1 MLVSIIIPVYNER
14 ISIKK
19 ILLRINSNKKINK
32 EIIIVDDYST
42 DGTVEILKKNKEL
55 YSKIIF
61 LKKNYGKGYALRKGF
76 AIAKGDIILIQDAD
90 LEYDPKDYN
99 KLLSPII
106 NSNKNVVYGS
116 RVLPGGLRSRPK
128 TIDTIIRMMANHF
141 LTFLSNLLNKQN
153 LTDAHTCYKVFKS
166 NLLKKIK
173 LEENG
178 FNFCPE
184 FTAKISQL
192 GIKIL
197 EVPINYNG
205 RTHQEGKKI
214 YFIDGLRAISAILK
228 YNLHYKSKKIIK

>member
-1 MLVSIIIPVYNER
+1 LLVSIIIPVYNEK

-19 ILLRINSNKKINK
+19 ILLKINNNKRINK

-42 DGTVEILKKNKEL
+42 DGTIDILQKNKKL

-61 LKKNYGKGYALRKGF
+61 LNKNYGKGYALRKGF

-99 KLLSPII
+99 KLISPII
-106 NSNKNVVYGS
+106 SLNKKVVYGS
-116 RVLPGGLRSRPK
+116 RVLPGGFRKRPRK
-128 TIDTIIRMMANHF
+128 IDTIIRMIANYF
-141 LTFLSNLLNKQN
+141 LTFLSNLLNNQK

-166 NLLKKIK
+166 DLLKKIK

-184 FTAKISQL
+184 FTAKISRL

-205 RTHQEGKKI
+205 RTHDEGKKI
-214 YFIDGLRAISAILK
+214 YFMDGLRAITAILK
-228 YNLHYKSKKIIK
+228 YNLLYKRK

>member
-1 MLVSIIIPVYNER
+1 LLVSIIIPVYNEK

-61 LKKNYGKGYALRKGF
+61 LNKNYGKGYALREGF

-116 RVLPGGLRSRPK
+116 RVLPGGLRSRPN

-166 NLLKKIK
+166 DLLKKIK

-184 FTAKISQL
+184 FTAKISKL

-197 EVPINYNG
+197 EVPISYNG

-214 YFIDGLRAISAILK
+214 YFMDGLRAIRAILK
-228 YNLHYKSKKIIK
+228 YNLLYKKKNN

>member
-1 MLVSIIIPVYNER
+1 
-14 ISIKK
+14 
-19 ILLRINSNKKINK
+19 
-32 EIIIVDDYST
+32 
-42 DGTVEILKKNKEL
+42 
-55 YSKIIF
+55 
-61 LKKNYGKGYALRKGF
+61 
-76 AIAKGDIILIQDAD
+76 
-90 LEYDPKDYN
+90 
-99 KLLSPII
+99 
-106 NSNKNVVYGS
+106 
-116 RVLPGGLRSRPK
+116 
-128 TIDTIIRMMANHF
+128 MMANHF

-166 NLLKKIK
+166 DLLKKIK

-228 YNLHYKSKKIIK
+228 YNLNYKSKKIIN

>member
-1 MLVSIIIPVYNER
+1 LLVSIIIPVYNEK

-42 DGTVEILKKNKEL
+42 DGTRNILKKNEQL

-61 LKKNYGKGYALRKGF
+61 LNKNYGKGYALRKGF

-90 LEYDPKDYN
+90 LEYHPKDYN
-99 KLLSPII
+99 KLISPII
-106 NSNKNVVYGS
+106 YSNKKVVYGS
-116 RVLPGGLRSRPK
+116 RVLPGGLRVRPK
-128 TIDTIIRMMANHF
+128 TIDTFIRMMANYF
-141 LTFLSNLLNKQN
+141 LTFLSNLLNKQK

-166 NLLKKIK
+166 DLLKKIK

-192 GIKIL
+192 GIKIV
-197 EVPINYNG
+197 EVPISYYG
-205 RTHQEGKKI
+205 RTHKEGKKI
-214 YFIDGLRAISAILK
+214 YFMDGLRALKAIFR
-228 YNLHYKSKKIIK
+228 YNLLYKSKT